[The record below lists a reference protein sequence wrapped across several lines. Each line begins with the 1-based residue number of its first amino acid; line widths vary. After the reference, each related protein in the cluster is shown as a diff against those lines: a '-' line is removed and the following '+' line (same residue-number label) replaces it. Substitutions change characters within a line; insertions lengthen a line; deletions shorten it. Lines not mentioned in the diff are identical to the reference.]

1 MREKAIVQSLEV
13 FIGVIASPEGARQS
27 QKGIA
32 SSLSLLAMTQLLP
45 RAKLLLNLIVGFI
58 YFLLF

>member
-1 MREKAIVQSLEV
+1 MLNLVTVLPLEV
-13 FIGVIASPEGARQS
+13 LIGVIASPEGARQS